1 MKVLVTGATGLIGTA
16 LSARLLT
23 EGHEVVPVSRRPA
36 PLMNRTVILDM
47 EHATSPGAWL
57 PHLSGVDAVI
67 NCAGVLQDSPREDT
81 VKVHHLAADAL
92 FRDCEQSGVKRVI
105 HFSAIGVDREQPS
118 GFSSSKLAGDCAL
131 MASDLDWVILRPS
144 VVLGRPVF
152 GASALIRGLAA
163 LPMLPSMPGTAKL
176 QAVRLED
183 VVETAV
189 HFINPAAPSRL
200 AVELAGPEALS
211 MDEVVELHRRWLG
224 WKPARRMKLPNW
236 LAAML
241 YRLGDFAAALGW
253 RPPLRS
259 TAGREM
265 KRGAMGDS
273 ALWKQA
279 TGIMPQSLRT
289 ALAAEPAT
297 VQEKWFAGLYIL
309 KPVIFVVLAAF
320 WLATAII
327 SVTIGYEL
335 GVELLVVAGVGAL
348 SGPLVVAGAFADLM
362 IGLLIAW
369 RRTTW
374 WGLWGALAL
383 SGFYIAAG
391 SILRPD
397 LWAEPLGPFLKI
409 FPIVVLHLVALAVLE
424 ER

>member
-1 MKVLVTGATGLIGTA
+1 MRVLLTGATGLIG
-16 LSARLLT
+16 SAVATRLLA
-23 EGHEVVPVSRRPA
+23 EGHEVVAVARRPSTICT
-36 PLMNRTVILDM
+36 RSVVLDM
-47 EHATSPGAWL
+47 EKATSPGAWL
-57 PHLSGVDAVI
+57 PHLAGVDAVV

-81 VKVHHLAADAL
+81 VKVHHLGADAL
-92 FRDCEQSGVKRVI
+92 FRACEQSGVRRVI
-105 HFSAIGVDREQPS
+105 HFSAIGVEREQPS
-118 GFSSSKLAGDCAL
+118 GFSASKLAGDRAL

-144 VVLGRPVF
+144 VVLGRPVY
-152 GASALIRGLAA
+152 GASALVRGLSA
-163 LPMLPSMPGTAKL
+163 LPVLPSMPGTAKL
-176 QAVRLED
+176 QVVRLED
-183 VVETAV
+183 VVETVVFFLA
-189 HFINPAAPSRL
+189 PTAPSRL
-200 AVELAGPEALS
+200 AVELAGPEAMS
-211 MDEVVELHRRWLG
+211 MDETVATYRRWLG
-224 WKPARRMKLPNW
+224 RKPARSVTLPQW
-236 LAAML
+236 LAAFL
-241 YRLGDFAAALGW
+241 YRAGDFAAALGW

-259 TAGREM
+259 TAAREM
-265 KRGAMGDS
+265 ARGAVGDP
-273 ALWKQA
+273 APWTKL
-279 TGIMPQSLRT
+279 TGISPAPLSA

-297 VQEKWFAGLYIL
+297 IQEKWFAGLYVL

-327 SVTIGYEL
+327 SLTIGYDL
-335 GVELLVVAGVGAL
+335 GVQLLMVAGVGLL
-348 SGPLVVAGAFADLM
+348 SGPLVVAGALADLA

-383 SGFYIAAG
+383 SGFYIVAG